1 MATVE
6 IPGIGTVFADGFAQ
20 ESTLQSLVQVMSQQ
34 QSGGGG
40 DPTTVL
46 KSQSS
51 AAGRVIASLGSQ
63 AKSAGDNVNEGG
75 NSAYQGLTMAGR
87 SGRTFSDNI
96 GRASGNLFRSFET
109 ASTAPFAMA
118 KGITSAVAS
127 MAQDA
132 GGFAKIVG
140 GGALGAA
147 MGSLVD
153 GIDGVSSGM
162 GMLGGGILGAVAPG
176 LVVGGT
182 AAVAGFLFDKLNAT
196 SAAFDAV
203 QAGGATLGGSLI
215 EFRQAA
221 HNGYLTMGEFTNV
234 MKNNGEAM
242 ASFGGQTAVGAREFS
257 KANRALAGGDMG
269 RQLKQMGFSFED
281 MGGTTAD
288 MMEQFALSGISFDQL
303 AVRTGAVA
311 KASFEQARQQKIL
324 SALTGRSIEAQKQAE
339 KAQRKDAQVQAS
351 LARMGP
357 EQRKQTE
364 QLISAFPHLKDAI
377 LDQVTFGGAVSKEA
391 MMQMSQFPNAV
402 KSVQGAVDGIKDGS
416 GVAVDAFTEQAK
428 NSAAIREE
436 YLNAADTVAT
446 LGRFTSNAFVQSAEA
461 MIVPQQEMM
470 AKAINDTVSK
480 VVTDMQSIAAGGDA
494 ATEALI
500 EQQKAQRELG
510 MALSQTTTKLLAES
524 DGLISSVT
532 TLTKGAT
539 FIVDQVNQGIGAGS
553 NTRAPGETSNGNTS
567 APDTST
573 AGQSMGF
580 FTGIGQGVDEFFGND
595 TISDPAATAT
605 QPGTSAN
612 PVPVDMSATNSILSD
627 ILKATKS
634 NSTSIQNLA
643 LQQ

>member
-1 MATVE
+1 MSSVE
-6 IPGIGTVFADGFAQ
+6 IPGIG
-20 ESTLQSLVQVMSQQ
+20 
-34 QSGGGG
+34 
-40 DPTTVL
+40 
-46 KSQSS
+46 S

-75 NSAYQGLTMAGR
+75 ESAYQGLTLAGR

-118 KGITSAVAS
+118 KALTVAATK
-127 MAQDA
+127 MVDGA
-132 GGFAKIVG
+132 GGFGKLLG

-147 MGSLVD
+147 VGNF
-153 GIDGVSSGM
+153 SSKLTGM
-162 GMLGGGILGAVAPG
+162 SEEMSTIGGGLLGAVAPG
-176 LVVGGT
+176 LVAGGA

-242 ASFGGQTAVGAREFS
+242 ASFGGQTAVGAKEFS

-269 RQLKQMGFSFED
+269 RQLKQMGFTFED
-281 MGGTTAD
+281 MGSTTAD
-288 MMEQFALSGISFDQL
+288 MMEQFTLSGMSFDQL
-303 AVRTGAVA
+303 AVRTSEVA

-391 MMQMSQFPNAV
+391 MMQLSQFPNAV
-402 KSVQGAVDGIKDGS
+402 ASVQGAVDGIKDGS
-416 GVAVDAFTEQAK
+416 GIAIDAFTEQAK
-428 NSAAIREE
+428 NSEAIREE
-436 YLNAADTVAT
+436 YLNAADMVAT
-446 LGRFTSNAFVQSAEA
+446 LGRFTSNAFVKSAES

-470 AKAINDTVSK
+470 AKAIGDTVSK
-480 VVTDMQSIAAGGDA
+480 VVDDMQRIASGGDA
-494 ATEALI
+494 ATNALI

-510 MALSQTTTKLLAES
+510 MEISKTTTKLLSES
-524 DGLISSVT
+524 DGLIEGVT

-539 FIVDQVNQGIGAGS
+539 FLVDKLNQGIGAPK
-553 NTRAPGETSNGNTS
+553 NTVEPGQTRNGNTK
-567 APDTST
+567 PPST
-573 AGQSMGF
+573 PAAGQSMGF
-580 FTGIGQGVDEFFGND
+580 FTGIGQGVDNFLGND

-605 QPGTSAN
+605 QSGTAGN
-612 PVPVDMSATNSILSD
+612 TVPVDMSSTDNILAEMLKQQKIAARQLQIIAT
-627 ILKATKS
+627 
-634 NSTSIQNLA
+634 Q
-643 LQQ
+643 

>member
-1 MATVE
+1 LSSVE

-20 ESTLQSLVQVMSQQ
+20 ESTLQSLLQVMSQQ
-34 QSGGGG
+34 QSGGSG

-75 NSAYQGLTMAGR
+75 ESAYQGLTLAGR

-118 KGITSAVAS
+118 KALTVAATK
-127 MAQDA
+127 MVDGA
-132 GGFAKIVG
+132 GGFGKLLG

-147 MGSLVD
+147 VGNF
-153 GIDGVSSGM
+153 SSKLTGM
-162 GMLGGGILGAVAPG
+162 SEEMSTIGGGLLGAVAPG
-176 LVVGGT
+176 LVAGGA

-242 ASFGGQTAVGAREFS
+242 ASFGGQTAVGAKEFS

-269 RQLKQMGFSFED
+269 RQLKQMGFTFED
-281 MGGTTAD
+281 MGSTTAD
-288 MMEQFALSGISFDQL
+288 MMEQFTLSGMSFDQL
-303 AVRTGAVA
+303 AVRTSEVA

-391 MMQMSQFPNAV
+391 MMQLSQFPNAV
-402 KSVQGAVDGIKDGS
+402 ASVQGAVDGIKDGS
-416 GVAVDAFTEQAK
+416 GIAIDAFTEQAK
-428 NSAAIREE
+428 NSEAIREE
-436 YLNAADTVAT
+436 YLNAADMVAT
-446 LGRFTSNAFVQSAEA
+446 LGRFTSNAFVKSAES

-470 AKAINDTVSK
+470 AKAIGDTVSK
-480 VVTDMQSIAAGGDA
+480 VVDDMQRIASGGDA
-494 ATEALI
+494 ATNALI

-510 MALSQTTTKLLAES
+510 MEISKTTTKLLSES
-524 DGLISSVT
+524 DGLIEGVT

-539 FIVDQVNQGIGAGS
+539 FLVDKLNQGIGAPK
-553 NTRAPGETSNGNTS
+553 NTVEPGQTRNGNTK
-567 APDTST
+567 PPST
-573 AGQSMGF
+573 PAAGQSMGF
-580 FTGIGQGVDEFFGND
+580 FTGIGQGVDNFLGND

-605 QPGTSAN
+605 QSGTAGN
-612 PVPVDMSATNSILSD
+612 TVPVDMSSTDNILAEMLKQQKIAARQLQIIAT
-627 ILKATKS
+627 
-634 NSTSIQNLA
+634 Q
-643 LQQ
+643 

>member
-1 MATVE
+1 LPSVD

-20 ESTLQSLVQVMSQQ
+20 ESTLQTLVQVMSQQ
-34 QSGGGG
+34 KSGGTG

-96 GRASGNLFRSFET
+96 GRASSNLFRSFET

-118 KGITSAVAS
+118 KGLTEAAAKMV
-127 MAQDA
+127 DGA
-132 GGFAKIVG
+132 GGFGKLIG

-147 MGSLVD
+147 MGNF
-153 GIDGVSSGM
+153 SSRLTGM
-162 GMLGGGILGAVAPG
+162 SEEMSTIGGGLLGAVAPG
-176 LVVGGT
+176 LVAGGT

-221 HNGYLTMGEFTNV
+221 HNGYLTMGELTNV

-303 AVRTGAVA
+303 AVRTGEVA

-324 SALTGRSIEAQKQAE
+324 SAITGRSIEAQKQAE

-402 KSVQGAVDGIKDGS
+402 ASVQGAVDGIKDGS
-416 GVAVDAFTEQAK
+416 GIAIDAFTKQAE

-446 LGRFTSNAFVQSAEA
+446 LGRFTSNAFVKSAEA

-494 ATEALI
+494 ATKALI

-510 MALSQTTTKLLAES
+510 MALSETTTKLLSES
-524 DGLISSVT
+524 DGLIDSVT

-539 FIVDQVNQGIGAGS
+539 FLVDKFNDNVITGGS
-553 NTRAPGETSNGNTS
+553 NTRAPGQTGNGNTS
-567 APDTST
+567 APSTST

-595 TISDPAATAT
+595 TIADPATTAT
-605 QPGTSAN
+605 QPGTSGN
-612 PVPVDMSATNSILSD
+612 PVPVDMTSTNSILAD
-627 ILKATKS
+627 MLKQQKEATRQL
-634 NSTSIQNLA
+634 QNIA
-643 LQQ
+643 TQ

>member
-1 MATVE
+1 MPSVD

-20 ESTLQSLVQVMSQQ
+20 ESTLQSLLQVMSQQ
-34 QSGGGG
+34 QSGGGS
-40 DPTTVL
+40 DPTAVL

-51 AAGRVIASLGSQ
+51 SAARAIASLGSQ
-63 AKSAGDNVNEGG
+63 TKDAGNNVNEGG
-75 NSAYQGLTMAGR
+75 NSAYQGLTAAGR
-87 SGRTFSDNI
+87 GGRNFSDSI
-96 GRASGNLFRSFET
+96 GKASTNLFRSFET

-118 KGITSAVAS
+118 KGITNAVAELAKDS
-127 MAQDA
+127 TKFSKLVA
-132 GGFAKIVG
+132 GGAI
-140 GGALGAA
+140 GAA
-147 MGSLVD
+147 IGKFSTDLTGLSD
-153 GIDGVSSGM
+153 GM
-162 GMLGGGILGAVAPG
+162 GALGGGILGAVAPG
-176 LVVGGT
+176 LVVGTT

-196 SAAFDAV
+196 SAAFDSV
-203 QAGGATLGGSLI
+203 QSGGAILGGSLI

-242 ASFGGQTAVGAREFS
+242 ASFGGQTAVGAKEFS

-288 MMEQFALSGISFDQL
+288 MMEQFSLSGISFDQL
-303 AVRTGAVA
+303 AVRTAEVA
-311 KASFEQARQQKIL
+311 KASFNQARQQKIL

-494 ATEALI
+494 ATKALI

-510 MALSQTTTKLLAES
+510 MALSQTTTKLLSES
-524 DGLISSVT
+524 DGLIASVT

-539 FIVDQVNQGIGAGS
+539 FIVDKVNQGIGAPTAGS
-553 NTRAPGETSNGNTS
+553 NTVAPGQTRTGNTN
-567 APDTST
+567 APST
-573 AGQSMGF
+573 TTASPAGDPDYMSGL
-580 FTGIGQGVDEFFGND
+580 GYGGQNPDAPAA
-595 TISDPAATAT
+595 DPAATQAGTAT
-605 QPGTSAN
+605 T
-612 PVPVDMSATNSILSD
+612 PVPADMTPVVTALGEVVKQQKITN
-627 ILKATKS
+627 
-634 NSTSIQNLA
+634 NHMSTMA
-643 LQQ
+643 MT

>member
-1 MATVE
+1 M
-6 IPGIGTVFADGFAQ
+6 
-20 ESTLQSLVQVMSQQ
+20 
-34 QSGGGG
+34 GG
-40 DPTTVL
+40 V
-46 KSQSS
+46 
-51 AAGRVIASLGSQ
+51 
-63 AKSAGDNVNEGG
+63 
-75 NSAYQGLTMAGR
+75 
-87 SGRTFSDNI
+87 
-96 GRASGNLFRSFET
+96 
-109 ASTAPFAMA
+109 
-118 KGITSAVAS
+118 
-127 MAQDA
+127 
-132 GGFAKIVG
+132 
-140 GGALGAA
+140 GAA
-147 MGSLVD
+147 MGNF
-153 GIDGVSSGM
+153 SSRLTGLSEEM
-162 GMLGGGILGAVAPG
+162 STIGGGLIGAVAPG
-176 LVVGGT
+176 LVAGGA

-281 MGGTTAD
+281 MGGTTTAD

-494 ATEALI
+494 ATAALI

-510 MALSQTTTKLLAES
+510 MALSETTTKLLAES

-539 FIVDQVNQGIGAGS
+539 FVVDQVNQNIGAGT
-553 NTRAPGETSNGNTS
+553 NTRAPGQTSNGNTS
-567 APDTST
+567 APNTPT

-595 TISDPAATAT
+595 TISDPATTAT
-605 QPGTSAN
+605 QSGTSAN

-627 ILKATKS
+627 MLKQQKAT
-634 NSTSIQNLA
+634 NTSIQNLA

>member
-1 MATVE
+1 MPSVD

-20 ESTLQSLVQVMSQQ
+20 ESTLQSLLQVMSQQ
-34 QSGGGG
+34 QSGASG

-75 NSAYQGLTMAGR
+75 ESAYQGLTLAGR

-118 KGITSAVAS
+118 KGLTDAAAKMVES
-127 MAQDA
+127 A
-132 GGFAKIVG
+132 GGLGKLMA

-147 MGSLVD
+147 MGKF
-153 GIDGVSSGM
+153 SSRLTGM
-162 GMLGGGILGAVAPG
+162 SEDMSMLGGGILGAVAPG

-182 AAVAGFLFDKLNAT
+182 AAVAGFLFDKLNST

-215 EFRQAA
+215 EFRSAA

-234 MKNNGEAM
+234 IKNNGEAM
-242 ASFGGQTAVGAREFS
+242 ASFGGQTATGAREFS

-269 RQLKQMGFSFED
+269 RQLKQMGFTFED
-281 MGGTTAD
+281 MGSTTAD

-303 AVRTGAVA
+303 AVRTSEVA

-391 MMQMSQFPNAV
+391 MMQLSQFPNAV
-402 KSVQGAVDGIKDGS
+402 ASVQGAVDGIKDGS
-416 GVAVDAFTEQAK
+416 GIAIDAFTEQAK

-436 YLNAADTVAT
+436 YLNAADMVAT
-446 LGRFTSNAFVQSAEA
+446 FGRFTSNAFVKSAES

-470 AKAINDTVSK
+470 AKAISDTVTK
-480 VVTDMQSIAAGGDA
+480 VVDDMQRIKAGGDA

-539 FIVDQVNQGIGAGS
+539 FLVDQVNQGIGATSGS
-553 NTRAPGETSNGNTS
+553 NTRAPGQTSNGNTS
-567 APDTST
+567 TPSTSA

-580 FTGIGQGVDEFFGND
+580 FTGIGQGVDNFLGND

-605 QPGTSAN
+605 QPGTAGN
-612 PVPVDMSATNSILSD
+612 PVPVDMSITNILADMLKQQKIATRQLQI
-627 ILKATKS
+627 IAT
-634 NSTSIQNLA
+634 Q
-643 LQQ
+643 